1 MKFYLAGQWQDRDEQ
16 ISVTNPDNGEVV
28 DTVPSA
34 SDADVET
41 AIQSATSAKAS
52 MAQLTGYQRFEI
64 LRRASEL
71 VLQRKTELAET
82 ISREEGKAIRESLYE
97 VERAANTLELSA
109 EEARRISGELL
120 PLDGGPGVQNK
131 LGFTLRIPCGV
142 VAAITPFNF
151 PLNLVCHKVGPAIAA
166 GNSVILKPASDTP
179 LVALKLVEIL
189 LQAGLPENGIN
200 CLTGRGSVVG
210 NAICS
215 DARIRKISFTG
226 SREVGQAITQIAG
239 LKRVTMEL
247 GSNCPLVVMP
257 DADLEKVAKITAI
270 HGYSNAGQVC
280 ISAQRVIVADEKY
293 DEFAECLVPHVESI
307 VSGDPLQQQT
317 EMGPMVRERDA
328 RRVHEWVQEATAA
341 GARMP
346 CGGERDGAFMQ
357 PTVLLDTD
365 HDMKVVHDELFG
377 PVVALLRATDID
389 DAIRLANDTRYGLS
403 AGVFTQDIDAAIRF
417 AREIESGSVHINWG
431 PMWRSDAMPYGGLH
445 DSGMGK
451 EGPHYTIREMTESK
465 AVVIHQNV

>member
-1 MKFYLAGQWQDRDEQ
+1 MKFYLAGQWQDRDNK
-16 ISVTNPDNGEVV
+16 IDVTNPGNGEVI

-34 SDADVET
+34 SETDVET
-41 AIQSATSAKAS
+41 AIQAASAAKGD
-52 MAQLTGYQRFEI
+52 MARLTGYERFQI

-71 VLQRKTELAET
+71 VEQRKEELAET
-82 ISREEGKAIRESLYE
+82 ISREEGKTIRESAGE
-97 VERAANTLELSA
+97 VGRAANTLELSA

-210 NAICS
+210 NPICR
-215 DARIRKISFTG
+215 DPRIRKISFTG
-226 SREVGQAITQIAG
+226 SREVGHAITEMAG

-270 HGYSNAGQVC
+270 QGYSNAGQVC
-280 ISAQRVIVADEKY
+280 ISAQRVIVAEETY
-293 DEFAECLVPHVESI
+293 EAFAECLVPHVESI
-307 VSGDPLQQQT
+307 VSGDPLLET
-317 EMGPMVRERDA
+317 TDMGPMVREQDA
-328 RRVHEWVQEATAA
+328 ERVHQWVQQAAEA

-346 CGGERDGAFMQ
+346 CGGGRDGAFMQ
-357 PTVLLDTD
+357 PTVLLDT
-365 HDMKVVHDELFG
+365 HHGMKVVQDELFG
-377 PVVALLRATDID
+377 PVVALQRAANID
-389 DAIRLANDTRYGLS
+389 EAIRLANDTCYGLS
-403 AGVFTQDIDAAIRF
+403 AGVFTQDIDAALRF
-417 AREIESGSVHINWG
+417 AKEIDSGSVHINWG
-431 PMWRSDAMPYGGLH
+431 PMWRDDAMPYGGLH

-451 EGPHYTIREMTESK
+451 EGPHYAIQEMTESK
-465 AVVIHQNV
+465 AVVIHQTV